1 MKRDDFFKWIAS
13 VESEYHAARLA
24 VTKLREEARSDSK
37 NLTSA
42 GLLLADVKKCLSNLE
57 ATYIVRLFAEFE
69 SALRIYWKVARKRKS
84 SPQISSLIASV
95 AALRVIP
102 DVTANCAHAV
112 REFRNSLV
120 HENIQRA
127 TLTFGDC
134 RSHLAKFLSFLPPEW

>member
-1 MKRDDFFKWIAS
+1 MNLQRASQKREKGRFLQWIAS

-84 SPQISSLIASV
+84 SPQISSLIRIRSSF
-95 AALRVIP
+95 P
-102 DVTANCAHAV
+102 
-112 REFRNSLV
+112 RNPGCNRNL
-120 HENIQRA
+120 
-127 TLTFGDC
+127 C
-134 RSHLAKFLSFLPPEW
+134 PRSA